1 MRNLLVSAVAALAFL
16 APSPARAVMFVGARV
31 GYALPGGDAQK
42 GAPMKD
48 SISGTVPIQVDA
60 GMSVLGVLSLGVYG
74 SYGPSMLAKDLEDSA
89 VCSGVSCSGQQLRA
103 GLQLNAS
110 PPAVLKSLWG
120 GVFAGLEQQKLS
132 AGPSDATFR
141 GWEAGL
147 QAGYDFSVLPFIK
160 MGPYASYSFAQF
172 TSTSGDAPELGTKA
186 RHTALTFGL
195 RGLFDF

>member
-16 APSPARAVMFVGARV
+16 APSPARAVVFVGARV
-31 GYALPGGDAQK
+31 GYALPAGDVQK

-48 SISGTVPIQVDA
+48 SISGTVPIQLDA
-60 GMSVLGVLSLGVYG
+60 GMSVLGVLSLGIYG
-74 SYGPSMLAKDLEDSA
+74 SYGPSMLAKDLKDSA
-89 VCSGVSCSGQQLRA
+89 ACSGSCGGQQLRA
-103 GLQLNAS
+103 GVQLNAS
-110 PPAVLKSLWG
+110 PPVVLKSLWG

-132 AGPSDATFR
+132 VGASDGTFR
-141 GWEAGL
+141 GWEVGL
-147 QAGYDFSVLPFIK
+147 QAGYDFSVLPFMK

-172 TSTSGDAPELGTKA
+172 TSTSGDAPDLGTKA